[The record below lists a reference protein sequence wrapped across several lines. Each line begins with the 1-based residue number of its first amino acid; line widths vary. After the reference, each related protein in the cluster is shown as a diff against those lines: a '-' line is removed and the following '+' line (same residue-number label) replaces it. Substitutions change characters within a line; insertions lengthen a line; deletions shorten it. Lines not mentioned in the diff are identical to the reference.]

1 MKQGKKISFFV
12 CL

>member
-1 MKQGKKISFFV
+1 MKQGQKISFFV